1 MVKQNIITN
10 GTRNETPTA
19 FSSSRNASEDLLGN
33 DSAEVSA
40 TQAKPPVTGL
50 AAIQTELDALQDK
63 EGLLNQYNQIHLAK
77 KKADADFAAARKD
90 YAAQVENGDL
100 QSDLNTFESQKVTI
114 YQKITAL
121 PPTEWVT
128 NPELMEF
135 VQEVSSQYKGKED
148 LLAKASKPRELATQL
163 NERQKEL
170 FEKLFLE
177 FFQSNT
183 TPVSN
188 DFIMNKVALTLCCGD
203 KDNFDAKGTEWF
215 PTYSGEK
222 KLYEMLLADRDFFT
236 MCGTLARAGKIKSE
250 YVQSGK
256 GRKPVYSTLQ
266 ATPVEDFNTL
276 DDTEVDLEE
285 DPMVTF

>member
-19 FSSSRNASEDLLGN
+19 ISSSRNALEDALGN
-33 DSAEVSA
+33 DSADVA
-40 TQAKPPVTGL
+40 TTQAKAPESGL
-50 AAIQTELDALQDK
+50 AAIQAELDMLQDK
-63 EGLLNQYNQIHLAK
+63 EGLLNQYSQIHLAK

-90 YAAQVENGDL
+90 YASQFENGDL

-121 PPTEWVT
+121 PATEWVT

-148 LLAKASKPRELATQL
+148 LLAKASKPRELATEL

-170 FEKLFLE
+170 FEKLFLK
-177 FFQSNT
+177 FFQSNN

-188 DFIMNKVALTLCCGD
+188 EDMMNRVAVTLCAGE
-203 KDNFDAKGTEWF
+203 KDIFMAKGTEWF

-222 KLYEMLLADRDFFT
+222 TLYQMLLADRDFFT
-236 MCGTLARAGKIKSE
+236 MCGTLARAGKIKSD

-256 GRKPVYSTLQ
+256 GRKPVYSALQ
-266 ATPVEDFNTL
+266 AAPVEDFNTL
-276 DDTEVDLEE
+276 DDTEIDSEE
-285 DPMVTF
+285 DFNVTF

>member
-1 MVKQNIITN
+1 MVKQNIISN
-10 GTRNETPTA
+10 GTRTETPTA
-19 FSSSRNASEDLLGN
+19 ISSSRNGLEDALGN
-33 DSAEVSA
+33 DSAEVA
-40 TQAKPPVTGL
+40 TTQAKAPESGL
-50 AAIQTELDALQDK
+50 AAIQAELDMLQDK
-63 EGLLNQYNQIHLAK
+63 EGLLNQYSQIHLAK

-148 LLAKASKPRELATQL
+148 LLAKASKPRELATEL

-170 FEKLFLE
+170 FEKLFLK

>member
-10 GTRNETPTA
+10 GSRNETPTA
-19 FSSSRNASEDLLGN
+19 ISSSRNALEDALGN
-33 DSAEVSA
+33 DSVEVA
-40 TQAKPPVTGL
+40 PTQAKAPETGL

-63 EGLLNQYNQIHLAK
+63 EGLLNQYSQIHLAK

-121 PPTEWVT
+121 PATEWVT

-163 NERQKEL
+163 NNRQIEHFEQL
-170 FEKLFLE
+170 FMGVLKRSTSPIGNEEMCK
-177 FFQSNT
+177 
-183 TPVSN
+183 
-188 DFIMNKVALTLCCGD
+188 KVATALCAPNVETCT
-203 KDNFDAKGTEWF
+203 AKGSEYF

-222 KLYEMLLADRDFFT
+222 TLYEMLLADRDFFT

-256 GRKPVYSTLQ
+256 GRRPVYSALQ
-266 ATPVEDFNTL
+266 AAHVEDFNTL
-276 DDTEVDLEE
+276 DDTQIDSEE
-285 DPMVTF
+285 DFEVTF

>member
-19 FSSSRNASEDLLGN
+19 ISSSRNALEDALGN
-33 DSAEVSA
+33 DSADVA
-40 TQAKPPVTGL
+40 TTQAKAPESGL
-50 AAIQTELDALQDK
+50 AAIQAELDMLQDK
-63 EGLLNQYNQIHLAK
+63 EGLLNQYSQIHLAK

-90 YAAQVENGDL
+90 YASQFENGDL

-121 PPTEWVT
+121 PATEWVT

-148 LLAKASKPRELATQL
+148 LLAKASKPRELATEL

-170 FEKLFLE
+170 FEKLFLK
-177 FFQSNT
+177 FFQSNN

-188 DFIMNKVALTLCCGD
+188 EDMMNRVAVTLCAGA
-203 KDNFDAKGTEWF
+203 KDTYMAKGTEWF

-222 KLYEMLLADRDFFT
+222 TLYEMLFADRDFFT
-236 MCGTLARAGKIKSE
+236 MCGTLARAGKIKNE

-256 GRKPVYSTLQ
+256 GRKPVYSALE
-266 ATPVEDFNTL
+266 AYPVEGLNTL
-276 DDTEVDLEE
+276 DDTQIDSEE
-285 DPMVTF
+285 DFEVTF